1 MIDLEDMDD
10 IAAEVA
16 DIMGNGNLDLSNLN
30 FSVLQEFPDE
40 VEINVPAVKEEEK
53 TILVATPQLSA
64 PTVTTKQSVPNTYKD
79 LHDSADGWISLS
91 AEDKEALMDQEINQ
105 LSDLPLEIGFPGN
118 VDEIMNAL
126 EQGTPVPI
134 PVGSDSVQLKLS
146 FYMDKMPHGI
156 VDKQLA
162 GIGATSLE
170 IDSKRNSIIVF
181 PTKILA
187 YNKWQRNKTKLLYV
201 GGKINDERD
210 TTSIK
215 EIQDYLSDD
224 KVVYKKFLVVADS
237 LYKLLQIIEKERYKD
252 YFLMIDEVDMIQ
264 SESNYRPSLES
275 LIDHYFEFPPKN
287 RCLVTATMRE
297 FSNPQLQ
304 QECKFN
310 LSWKDAPKRK
320 IQLYYTDN
328 LDALT
333 AQQIQSI
340 DKAEKI
346 VVAFNSIRH
355 CKNIIKL
362 LSEETRKECTI
373 MCSDS
378 SQDEAG
384 DYYGELSSGNKLPN
398 RINFITSCYFAGV
411 DIKDCYHLITV
422 SNAQQNYQMLSLDK
436 MTQIYGRCR
445 ITGGI
450 LSDIII
456 FNSREKWNTDT
467 AKDYQSSLL
476 KQASAILRLQQIATE
491 LGESDQDLQ
500 VLFELVKSGI
510 REKGVINIPKEEAVR
525 LTRRNIFKKD
535 VTAYMNIDYLVE
547 RQKLGNTIYDSYNHL
562 EFALKKLGHNVEFQY
577 KYGSIPISEEQ
588 KKIETASKDE
598 LHAFIDAQLS
608 EMIEDLR
615 EITKSRHLTGGE
627 KQELQSK
634 KGCST
639 FVYRFYQLQEYAD
652 ADTLI
657 SHLWEIRHSDKRAYK
672 NLQNAAVFWALDD
685 KHPFKRDLLRVFKIG
700 RKYKA
705 SEIQELTAPI
715 VKYHLHKTIKQRAS
729 VSLLKAL
736 FLVERPKIYLIKGK
750 NPMGFKKHGP
760 LRIPKTEENL
770 LKYFLL

>member
-30 FSVLQEFPDE
+30 FSVLQDFPDE
-40 VEINVPAVKEEEK
+40 AEINVPPVKEEK

-79 LHDSADGWISLS
+79 LHDSANGWISLS
-91 AEDKEALMDQEINQ
+91 AEDKAALMDQEINQ

-156 VDKQLA
+156 VDKQVA

-201 GGKINDERD
+201 GGKINDERN

-215 EIQDYLSDD
+215 EIQSYLSDE

-237 LYKLLQIIEKERYKD
+237 LYKLLQIIGKEHYKD

-264 SESNYRPSLES
+264 SESNYRPRLES

-373 MCSDS
+373 MCSDDTYS
-378 SQDEAG
+378 CRT
-384 DYYGELSSGNKLPN
+384 YTKMELDLTN
-398 RINFITSCYFAGV
+398 
-411 DIKDCYHLITV
+411 IKP
-422 SNAQQNYQMLSLDK
+422 QF
-436 MTQIYGRCR
+436 R
-445 ITGGI
+445 
-450 LSDIII
+450 
-456 FNSREKWNTDT
+456 
-467 AKDYQSSLL
+467 
-476 KQASAILRLQQIATE
+476 
-491 LGESDQDLQ
+491 
-500 VLFELVKSGI
+500 
-510 REKGVINIPKEEAVR
+510 
-525 LTRRNIFKKD
+525 
-535 VTAYMNIDYLVE
+535 
-547 RQKLGNTIYDSYNHL
+547 
-562 EFALKKLGHNVEFQY
+562 
-577 KYGSIPISEEQ
+577 
-588 KKIETASKDE
+588 SK
-598 LHAFIDAQLS
+598 
-608 EMIEDLR
+608 
-615 EITKSRHLTGGE
+615 
-627 KQELQSK
+627 
-634 KGCST
+634 
-639 FVYRFYQLQEYAD
+639 
-652 ADTLI
+652 
-657 SHLWEIRHSDKRAYK
+657 
-672 NLQNAAVFWALDD
+672 
-685 KHPFKRDLLRVFKIG
+685 
-700 RKYKA
+700 
-705 SEIQELTAPI
+705 
-715 VKYHLHKTIKQRAS
+715 
-729 VSLLKAL
+729 
-736 FLVERPKIYLIKGK
+736 
-750 NPMGFKKHGP
+750 
-760 LRIPKTEENL
+760 
-770 LKYFLL
+770 